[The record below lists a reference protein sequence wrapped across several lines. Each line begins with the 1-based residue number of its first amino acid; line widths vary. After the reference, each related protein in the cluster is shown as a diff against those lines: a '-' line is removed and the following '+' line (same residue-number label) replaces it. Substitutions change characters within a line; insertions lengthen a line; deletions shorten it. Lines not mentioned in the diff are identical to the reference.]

1 MYLGNEDSIGT
12 HYHGFRDNLSKLNLG
27 PSAPFLKHKGVC
39 SVCASRK
46 KTSSDALS
54 SLKQRS
60 LGVYFDLLEFQREE
74 YPLWATLLD
83 PEHLKGP
90 CIHMFGDCFG
100 GPRFFTKASKNNGII
115 IALTTRG
122 NGKEGEEDAPRQAAR
137 EGEEE
142 RSGEGER
149 E

>member
-39 SVCASRK
+39 SVYASRK
-46 KTSSDALS
+46 KTSSNALS

-90 CIHMFGDCFG
+90 CIHMSGTVLG
-100 GPRFFTKASKNNGII
+100 GLGFLPRLQRIMG
-115 IALTTRG
+115 
-122 NGKEGEEDAPRQAAR
+122 
-137 EGEEE
+137 
-142 RSGEGER
+142 
-149 E
+149 